1 MFKLAPGFVISGLL
15 LSLTSACTTETAAV
29 TPSAASL
36 EQAIANRAG
45 ITAIAATELPELQV
59 GQVIYVPVYSEVYD
73 FDQNR
78 TFQLTATLSLRN
90 TDMSNPIVVE
100 TIDYYNSD
108 GEKINSYLEQPIE
121 LAPLASFEVVV
132 AKDDQSGGAGAN
144 FIVEWRAAGAVT
156 EPITEAIMI
165 STISQQGMSFVS
177 AGRVIQERSAETPTQ

>member
-1 MFKLAPGFVISGLL
+1 MVKLAPGFVLSGLL
-15 LSLTSACTTETAAV
+15 FSLVSACTTETAAV

-36 EQAIANRAG
+36 EQAIATRAG
-45 ITAIAATELPELQV
+45 ITAIAAAELPELRV

-90 TDMSNPIVVE
+90 TDLSHPIVIE
-100 TIDYYNSD
+100 TIDFYNSD
-108 GEKINSYLEQPIE
+108 GEKISSYLEQPIQ

-132 AKDDQSGGAGAN
+132 AKDDHFGGAGAN
-144 FIVEWRAAGAVT
+144 FIVEWRAATVVT

-165 STISQQGMSFVS
+165 STVSQQGMSFVS
-177 AGRVIQERSAETPTQ
+177 AGRVIQARNAEAPVQ